1 MSKKHYWIIGK
12 KYYEVSKDTYQKF
25 KSEYDHSKMLKEYEE
40 EVTVLS
46 LDALSVG
53 EHSFGEIVADPN
65 VNLEEEVM
73 QKILLEKM
81 QKSRETLSADD
92 KLLLKLLY
100 DQNKSQDEVSQ
111 MTGIAQSTI
120 SYRLEKIIKKLRKIM
135 GIKK

>member
-1 MSKKHYWIIGK
+1 MSKKYYWIIEK

-65 VNLEEEVM
+65 VNLEDEVM
-73 QKILLEKM
+73 QNILLEKM
-81 QKSRETLSADD
+81 QKARETLSADD
-92 KLLLKLLY
+92 KLLLELLY
-100 DQNKSQDEVSQ
+100 DQNKSQYEVSQ
-111 MTGIAQSTI
+111 ITGIAQSTI